1 MLGSMCV
8 SVGYIL
14 GLGDRHVM
22 NILIDCRTAELIHI
36 DLGKTKEGGVSA
48 LSVVFFS
55 VGSSAL
61 SVAVFFSMGSSA
73 LSFVFFSVV
82 FTLSVGIS
90 MGSQLCL

>member
-1 MLGSMCV
+1 MLDIMCV

-48 LSVVFFS
+48 LSVV
-55 VGSSAL
+55 
-61 SVAVFFSMGSSA
+61 VFFSEGSS
-73 LSFVFFSVV
+73 
-82 FTLSVGIS
+82 
-90 MGSQLCL
+90 LCLESL

>member
-1 MLGSMCV
+1 MLDIMCV

-48 LSVVFFS
+48 LSVVVFFS
-55 VGSSAL
+55 VGSS
-61 SVAVFFSMGSSA
+61 
-73 LSFVFFSVV
+73 
-82 FTLSVGIS
+82 
-90 MGSQLCL
+90 LCLESL